1 MVLPIQRM
9 PMMLALLRIALAVAL
24 AATFGLRAA
33 HADIYTW
40 VDASGALNVSN
51 LAPPDD
57 AKVLKV
63 VHTDDAAARK
73 TETQVLADRV
83 KQLEDQVAM
92 ATSQPPPMSY
102 APPPAMYAPPAPPVV
117 QYIIE
122 APQPA
127 PQYVVDQSPPAYSYP
142 YQSCDPSW
150 YGCSFGWPGY
160 YPSSVVVVSA
170 PPIRNFK
177 PGFGRGFRPRPS
189 PHSPMQASL
198 IQPLTV
204 PLIQPLVSAR
214 QTPVMTTQPSFHRG

>member
-1 MVLPIQRM
+1 
-9 PMMLALLRIALAVAL
+9 MLVLLRIALSIAI

-40 VDASGALNVSN
+40 VDSSGALNVSN
-51 LAPPDD
+51 LTPPDD

-73 TETQVLADRV
+73 TDTQVLADRL

-102 APPPAMYAPPAPPVV
+102 APPPAVYAPPAPPVV
-117 QYIIE
+117 QYIVE
-122 APQPA
+122 APQQPA
-127 PQYVVDQSPPAYSYP
+127 PQYLVDPSPSYSYP

-160 YPSSVVVVSA
+160 YPSSIVVVST
-170 PPIRNFK
+170 PPFRNFK
-177 PGFGRGFRPRPS
+177 PGFGRGFRPHPS
-189 PHSPMQASL
+189 PHSPMQTSF
-198 IQPLTV
+198 IQPLQV
-204 PLIQPLVSAR
+204 PFIQPLVPAR
-214 QTPVMTTQPSFHRG
+214 QTPVMPTQPSFRRG